1 MVFYKSEDQVCSGIS
16 NNFEVVWQ
24 YFFFFFYK
32 LIKQAIAFSKCV
44 GKEKKTSITIPI
56 YSLSDFKGTTQTSL
70 ICFIHLFL
78 QLVNI
83 GEFRV
88 QLWNTLLVGSRGFWV
103 STQKKAP
110 SAATSEDC
118 AVSLETSNDYKSL
131 EPENVFMLSLSLCP
145 F

>member
-16 NNFEVVWQ
+16 NNFKVVWL
-24 YFFFFFYK
+24 YIYIYK
-32 LIKQAIAFSKCV
+32 LIKQATAFSKCV

-56 YSLSDFKGTTQTSL
+56 YSLSDFKGTTQTSI

-78 QLVNI
+78 QLVNL

-88 QLWNTLLVGSRGFWV
+88 QLWNTSGGFWV
-103 STQKKAP
+103 STQKKKAL

-118 AVSLETSNDYKSL
+118 AVSLEISNDCKPL